1 VVVITVLD
9 FLACGST
16 SRTISP
22 GEPLDHPFMVDIIGV
37 IER

>member
-9 FLACGST
+9 FLACG